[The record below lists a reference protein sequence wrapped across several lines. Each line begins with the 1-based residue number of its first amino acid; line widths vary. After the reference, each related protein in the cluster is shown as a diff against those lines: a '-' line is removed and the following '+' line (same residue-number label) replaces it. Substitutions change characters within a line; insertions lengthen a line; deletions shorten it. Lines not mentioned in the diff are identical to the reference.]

1 MQALHGGRP
10 SGARRFYFET
20 EGMCADENDI
30 RRPGR
35 GRERAEGERPGSG
48 PEKQRWEAV
57 FRRER
62 RPGSL
67 DRFSTAGGFRL
78 PTLRGKGKTLFS
90 ARRFLPANSD
100 ESKEILL

>member
-1 MQALHGGRP
+1 MEEIWH
-10 SGARRFYFET
+10 
-20 EGMCADENDI
+20 

-35 GRERAEGERPGSG
+35 DRERAEGERPGSG

-67 DRFSTAGGFRL
+67 DRFFHG
-78 PTLRGKGKTLFS
+78 
-90 ARRFLPANSD
+90 RRHSPANLAWQGENAVLRAVFSLQ
-100 ESKEILL
+100 ILMDQRRRCYE

>member
-1 MQALHGGRP
+1 MEEIWH
-10 SGARRFYFET
+10 
-20 EGMCADENDI
+20 

-35 GRERAEGERPGSG
+35 DRERAEGERPGSG

-67 DRFSTAGGFRL
+67 DRFSTAGGIRL
-78 PTLRGKGKTLFS
+78 STLRGKGKTLFCAPFS
-90 ARRFLPANSD
+90 PCKFLTDQRSRFL
-100 ESKEILL
+100 